1 MNELSELRRR
11 ARELADLNG
20 IGGLLLWDQNTMMPP
35 GGADAR
41 ADQFEALERI
51 QHKHLTDPQL
61 GRILEEHF
69 DLPDVEA
76 LLDDVYARAGR

>member
-1 MNELSELRRR
+1 MNELSELHRR
-11 ARELADLNG
+11 AREIADLNG

-51 QHKHLTDPQL
+51 QHARLTDRSSAASSTSWSR
-61 GRILEEHF
+61 GRLRRT
-69 DLPDVEA
+69 PT
-76 LLDDVYARAGR
+76 RTTCG